1 MSLTPQH
8 RPPRTKPAWTQDS
21 VVRALRAF
29 AFFRGRPAARADWSR
44 RMGDDW
50 PGLETVVELF
60 GSVGAANIAA
70 DIERPRDRAV
80 GE

>member
-1 MSLTPQH
+1 
-8 RPPRTKPAWTQDS
+8 
-21 VVRALRAF
+21 
-29 AFFRGRPAARADWSR
+29 
-44 RMGDDW
+44 MGDDW

-70 DIERPRDRAV
+70 DVERPRDRAV